1 MSDKKS
7 IELLITLPL
16 NEKQVN
22 SIRSVSKKLNV
33 SLIAAKAVAEIP
45 LTQWEKTEILF
56 TNSRILPEPDAA
68 PQLKWVQLNHAG
80 VDRALNKPLIKDS
93 RSVITSASGVIVSQ
107 VAEYAVT
114 ACLALGHKLPVLA
127 GIQRERNWLR
137 NTSESLIPT
146 ELRGSTVGIVGYGS
160 IGREVARLIKPFG
173 AKILAAKK
181 NVMQPKDTGY
191 VQEGLG
197 DPEGTLFDRLYPI
210 QALTDMLPLCDF
222 VVLALP
228 LTDETYQIINAEV
241 LASMKSSAYLI
252 NVGRGNLVDE
262 EALISTLKEGKIAG
276 AMLDVFSQEPLP
288 DDNPLWN
295 LPNVI
300 VTPHIAGLSA
310 HLLDDTVNLFITNLK
325 RYLEGQPLFN
335 QIDLDKGY

>member
-1 MSDKKS
+1 MSEKNT
-7 IELLITLPL
+7 IELLITLSL
-16 NEKQVN
+16 NENQVN
-22 SIRSVSKKLNV
+22 AIRAVSKKINV
-33 SLIAAKAVAEIP
+33 SLIPSKAVAEIP
-45 LTQWEKTEILF
+45 HTQWEKTEILL
-56 TNSRILPEPDAA
+56 TNSRILPEPETV
-68 PQLKWVQLNHAG
+68 PQMRWIQLNHAG
-80 VDRALNKPLIKDS
+80 VDRALDKPIVKNS
-93 RSVITSASGVIVSQ
+93 QIIITSASGVIVSQ

-127 GIQRERNWLR
+127 SLQRERNWTR
-137 NTSESLIPT
+137 NVPESLVPS

-181 NVMQPKDTGY
+181 NVMHLEDTGY
-191 VQEGLG
+191 TQEGLG
-197 DPEGTLFDRLYPI
+197 DPDGSLFDRLYPI

-228 LTDETYQIINAEV
+228 LTDETYQIINAQV

-262 EALISTLKEGKIAG
+262 QALINVLQAGKIAG

-288 DDNPLWN
+288 EDNPLWN

-300 VTPHIAGLSA
+300 ITPHIAGLSA
-310 HLLDDTVNLFITNLK
+310 HLLDDTVNFFITNLK
-325 RYLEGQPLFN
+325 RYIEGESLYN
-335 QIDLDKGY
+335 QIDLEKGY